1 MKELDEKIELPNF
14 SVHDYVASHL
24 QQVFLPW
31 PLSLLHLLPDWMILS
46 GLIIIGLILIKIFLD
61 PCMAICHLV
70 RDSSLTITEKIST
83 AVIPATS
90 MTRIKQKGTMTG
102 EEGSHPMEKLDRDLE
117 ARIYEIEKCLNNF
130 QAMVMRDKAKEEG
143 LPRY

>member
-61 PCMAICHLV
+61 PCMAICHL
-70 RDSSLTITEKIST
+70 
-83 AVIPATS
+83 
-90 MTRIKQKGTMTG
+90 IK
-102 EEGSHPMEKLDRDLE
+102 
-117 ARIYEIEKCLNNF
+117 
-130 QAMVMRDKAKEEG
+130 
-143 LPRY
+143 

>member
-14 SVHDYVASHL
+14 SVHDYVATHL

-31 PLSLLHLLPDWMILS
+31 PLSLLHLLQDWMILS
-46 GLIIIGLILIKIFLD
+46 GLIIIGLILIKNFLD

-90 MTRIKQKGTMTG
+90 MTRIKQDWVAFM
-102 EEGSHPMEKLDRDLE
+102 SQP
-117 ARIYEIEKCLNNF
+117 Y
-130 QAMVMRDKAKEEG
+130 
-143 LPRY
+143 